1 MINGLKHIKY
11 IQIHE
16 STVLLK
22 KKFWSFTLSS
32 SKEWTVVVFLI
43 GKYEKIVKHLFC
55 NIFQGTQ
62 IVRKGNKYSRP
73 ERISKSVF
81 TTPKEALIVGN
92 NHPWLL
98 KLLDRMVK
106 GMMAGLSYQ
115 NLNPLMYLNITKCET
130 TRYHVPRDVMQ

>member
-22 KKFWSFTLSS
+22 KEKFWSFTLGSS
-32 SKEWTVVVFLI
+32 RERTVVFLI
-43 GKYEKIVKHLFC
+43 GKYKKIVKHLFC

-62 IVRKGNKYSRP
+62 IVRKGNKHSRP

-115 NLNPLMYLNITKCET
+115 NLNPLMYLNITKSET
-130 TRYHVPRDVMQ
+130 SRYHVPRDVMQ